1 MASLSRTRG
10 APASLSGRARSSG
23 RSVRQG
29 SHVAEIQRA
38 RLLAGAVRAVNEF
51 GYTRTTVGEITGQAH
66 VSRRTFYELFAN
78 SEDCLAAMFDEA
90 VARIA
95 AHVAEP
101 GWEEL
106 SWLERVRAGL
116 WGVLSFLDR
125 EPVLARVCVVQSA
138 RGGRQI
144 VERRERV
151 LRSLAVLVD
160 EGREEANAKAECS
173 ELTAEGLVGAALSIV
188 HTRLARED
196 SAPLTDLHGE
206 LMAMIVLPYLGP
218 AAARKERKR
227 STPVRGAN
235 NAPKPDPDEVQ
246 GDHERDRTRRDD
258 PLRGIP
264 IRLTYRTVCV
274 LEAVA
279 EEPGLSNRAV
289 GGAAGISDQ
298 GQISKLL
305 ARLERYRLLE
315 NRGEGGHA
323 KGEPNAW
330 HLTSAGHEVA
340 QVVGSARERDY
351 VSTPSEGTIQ

>member
-10 APASLSGRARSSG
+10 APASLSGRTRSSG
-23 RSVRQG
+23 RSVQQG
-29 SHVAEIQRA
+29 SHVAEIQRV
-38 RLLAGAVRAVNEF
+38 RLLAGAVRAVDEY

-95 AHVAEP
+95 AHIADSS
-101 GWEEL
+101 WEEL
-106 SWLERVRAGL
+106 PWLERVRVGL

-125 EPVLARVCVVQSA
+125 EPALARVCVVQSA
-138 RGGRQI
+138 RGGREI
-144 VERRERV
+144 LERRERV
-151 LRSLAVLVD
+151 LRRLAVLVD
-160 EGREEANAKAECS
+160 EGRNENNAKAECS

-196 SAPLTDLHGE
+196 SAPLSDLHGE

-227 STPVRGAN
+227 PTPGLPTD
-235 NAPKPDPDEVQ
+235 NAPKLDGERIDSH
-246 GDHERDRTRRDD
+246 HESGPMRRDD

-279 EEPGLSNRAV
+279 EQPGLSNRAV
-289 GGAAGISDQ
+289 GSAAGISDQ

-330 HLTSAGHEVA
+330 HLTSAGHQVA

>member
-1 MASLSRTRG
+1 MASLSRMRG

-38 RLLAGAVRAVNEF
+38 RLLAGAVRAVDEF

-90 VARIA
+90 VERIA
-95 AHVAEP
+95 AHIADSR
-101 GWEEL
+101 WEEL

-116 WGVLSFLDR
+116 WGILLFLDR
-125 EPVLARVCVVQSA
+125 EPALARVCVVQSA
-138 RGGRQI
+138 RGGSQI
-144 VERRERV
+144 LERRERV
-151 LRSLAVLVD
+151 LKRLADLVH
-160 EGREEANAKAECS
+160 EGRDENNAKTECS

-196 SAPLTDLHGE
+196 SAPLSDLHGE

-218 AAARKERKR
+218 GAARKERKR
-227 STPVRGAN
+227 TTPVRGAN
-235 NAPKPDPDEVQ
+235 NAPKLDPDGIDER
-246 GDHERDRTRRDD
+246 ERDRMRRDD
-258 PLRGIP
+258 PLRGLP

-289 GGAAGISDQ
+289 GSAAGISDQ

-330 HLTSAGHEVA
+330 HLTFAGHQVA

-351 VSTPSEGTIQ
+351 VSSPSEGTIQ

>member
-1 MASLSRTRG
+1 
-10 APASLSGRARSSG
+10 
-23 RSVRQG
+23 
-29 SHVAEIQRA
+29 
-38 RLLAGAVRAVNEF
+38 
-51 GYTRTTVGEITGQAH
+51 
-66 VSRRTFYELFAN
+66 
-78 SEDCLAAMFDEA
+78 MFDEA
-90 VARIA
+90 VERIA
-95 AHVAEP
+95 AHIADSR
-101 GWEEL
+101 WEEL

-116 WGVLSFLDR
+116 WGILLFLDR
-125 EPVLARVCVVQSA
+125 EPALARVCVVQSA
-138 RGGRQI
+138 RGGSQI
-144 VERRERV
+144 LERRERV
-151 LRSLAVLVD
+151 LKRLADLVN
-160 EGREEANAKAECS
+160 EGRDENNAKTECS

-196 SAPLTDLHGE
+196 SAPLSDLHGE

-218 AAARKERKR
+218 GAARKERKR
-227 STPVRGAN
+227 TTPGLPAAN
-235 NAPKPDPDEVQ
+235 PSKPGSEAIDSHRESA
-246 GDHERDRTRRDD
+246 GMRRDD
-258 PLRGIP
+258 PLRGLP

-330 HLTSAGHEVA
+330 HLTFAGHQVA

-351 VSTPSEGTIQ
+351 VSSPQEGTIQ